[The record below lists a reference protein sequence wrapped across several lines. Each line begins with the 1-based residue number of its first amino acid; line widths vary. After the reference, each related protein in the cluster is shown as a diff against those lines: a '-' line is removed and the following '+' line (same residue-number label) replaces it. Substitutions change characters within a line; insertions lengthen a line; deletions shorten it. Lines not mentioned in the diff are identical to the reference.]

1 MGTLSG
7 FPNPPVVDVPA
18 APRAV
23 IFDMD
28 GTLTEPLLD
37 FDAIRAEIGLRP
49 GLPILEQLAAGD
61 EALRARGEEIMRRHE
76 RDAMAHATL
85 ADGCVEL
92 LACLQAARVPCA
104 ILTRNVREVVESFV
118 RKFDLGASFA
128 HDGRVPGAVSH
139 DESAPLILAAY
150 TREDGPPKPAPDGVL
165 HLCRAFGVAPA
176 ETLVVGDFTFDIV
189 AGRAAG
195 CRTALVTAEPI
206 DDAEAWGS
214 PDMIVRSL
222 RQLIPLWDPP

>member
-1 MGTLSG
+1 
-7 FPNPPVVDVPA
+7 
-18 APRAV
+18 V

-37 FDAIRAEIGLRP
+37 FDAIRAEIGLQP

-61 EALRARGEEIMRRHE
+61 EALRAR
-76 RDAMAHATL
+76 DAIANATL
-85 ADGCVEL
+85 ADGCLEL
-92 LACLQAARVPCA
+92 LACLDDARVPCA

-118 RKFDLGASFA
+118 RKFDLGAAFA
-128 HDGRVPGAVSH
+128 HGGGARPVSH
-139 DESAPLILAAY
+139 DPSAPLIISAY

-165 HLCRAFGVAPA
+165 HLCRALHVVPA
-176 ETLVVGDFTFDIV
+176 DALVVGDYTFDIV

-195 CRTALVTAEPI
+195 CRTALVTVEAI

-222 RQLIPLWDPP
+222 RQLVPLWDRA

>member
-1 MGTLSG
+1 VSAT
-7 FPNPPVVDVPA
+7 
-18 APRAV
+18 PRAV

-61 EALRARGEEIMRRHE
+61 DALRARGEEIMRRHE
-76 RDAMAHATL
+76 RDAIARATL
-85 ADGCVEL
+85 ADGCREL
-92 LACLQAARVPCA
+92 LARLRACGVPCA

-118 RKFDLGASFA
+118 RKFDLGESFA
-128 HDGRVPGAVSH
+128 HQGAP
-139 DESAPLILAAY
+139 EGPLEVAAY

-165 HLCRAFGVAPA
+165 HLCRALGVAPA
-176 ETLVVGDFTFDIV
+176 QALVVGDYTFDIV
-189 AGRAAG
+189 AGRVAG
-195 CRTALVTAEPI
+195 CRTALVTPEPI

-214 PDMIVRSL
+214 PDLIIQSL
-222 RQLIPLWDPP
+222 RQLIPIWDAPPG

>member
-1 MGTLSG
+1 MSGMTDRRGTA
-7 FPNPPVVDVPA
+7 P
-18 APRAV
+18 PRAV

-37 FDAIRAEIGLRP
+37 FDAIRAEIGLAP

-76 RDAMAHATL
+76 RDAIANATL
-85 ADGCVEL
+85 ADGCLEL
-92 LACLQAARVPCA
+92 LACLRAAGVPCA
-104 ILTRNVREVVESFV
+104 ILTRNIREVVESFV
-118 RKFDLGASFA
+118 RKFDLGAAFA
-128 HDGRVPGAVSH
+128 HGGGARPVSH
-139 DESAPLILAAY
+139 DEAAPLSSPR
-150 TREDGPPKPAPDGVL
+150 TRARMGRPSRRPTA
-165 HLCRAFGVAPA
+165 CCTSARALGVAPA
-176 ETLVVGDFTFDIV
+176 ETLVVGDYTFDIV

-222 RQLIPLWDPP
+222 RQLIPMWAHER

>member
-1 MGTLSG
+1 MNPATLGG
-7 FPNPPVVDVPA
+7 FPDPPTA
-18 APRAV
+18 RASAPRAV

-37 FDAIRAEIGLRP
+37 FDAIRAEIGLQP

-76 RDAMAHATL
+76 RDAIASATL

-92 LACLQAARVPCA
+92 LDRLCAAGVPCA

-118 RKFDLGASFA
+118 RKFDLGAAFA
-128 HDGRVPGAVSH
+128 HGGGPRPVSH
-139 DESAPLILAAY
+139 DESAPLIIAAY

-165 HLCRAFGVAPA
+165 HLCRAMHVAPA
-176 ETLVVGDFTFDIV
+176 DTLVVGDYTFDIV

-195 CRTALVTAEPI
+195 CRTALVTAEAI
-206 DDAEAWGS
+206 DDAEAWGA

-222 RQLIPLWDPP
+222 RQLIPLWE

>member
-1 MGTLSG
+1 
-7 FPNPPVVDVPA
+7 
-18 APRAV
+18 
-23 IFDMD
+23 MD

-49 GLPILEQLAAGD
+49 GLPILEQLADGD

-76 RDAMAHATL
+76 REAIANATL

-92 LACLQAARVPCA
+92 LACLRAASVPCA

-118 RKFDLGASFA
+118 RKFDLGATFA
-128 HDGRVPGAVSH
+128 HAGAFSH
-139 DESAPLILAAY
+139 DESAPLMLAVY

-165 HLCRAFGVAPA
+165 HLCRALGVEPA
-176 ETLVVGDFTFDIV
+176 DTLLVGDYTFDIV
-189 AGRAAG
+189 AGRTAG
-195 CRTALVTAEPI
+195 CRTALVTVEPI

-214 PDMIVRSL
+214 PEMIVRSL
-222 RQLIPLWDPP
+222 RQLIPLWDWLEPVRASQFPADANSFGSAFAN

>member
-1 MGTLSG
+1 MTPGTLGG
-7 FPNPPVVDVPA
+7 FPDPPSAEAP

-37 FDAIRAEIGLRP
+37 FDAIRAEIGLPP

-76 RDAMAHATL
+76 RDAIANATL

-92 LACLQAARVPCA
+92 LACLDAASVPCA
-104 ILTRNVREVVESFV
+104 ILTRNIREVVESFV
-118 RKFDLGASFA
+118 SKFDLGAAFA
-128 HDGRVPGAVSH
+128 HGGGAPPVLH
-139 DESAPLILAAY
+139 DESAPLIIAAY

-165 HLCRAFGVAPA
+165 HLCRTLGVAPA
-176 ETLVVGDFTFDIV
+176 DALVVGDFAFDIV
-189 AGRAAG
+189 AGRTAG
-195 CRTALVTAEPI
+195 CRTALVTAETI

-222 RQLIPLWDPP
+222 RQLIPLWR